1 MDYEQIKNLLNKYWA
16 CETDAA
22 EELQIRK
29 YFSEQDDLPEDL
41 EKERHLFGYYSNE
54 AKSPVAGEDLTQKL
68 KQTWLEEPSVIRIPV
83 WKTILKYAAII
94 IPLVVAGYL
103 FYQDTQKDAHAVYS
117 KEDTFKD
124 SEEAIAETEKA
135 LMLLSKNLN
144 DGLEKAQ
151 SIKVFSEP
159 AHRTKENNE

>member
-22 EELQIRK
+22 EEQLIRK
-29 YFSEQDDLPEDL
+29 YFSEQANLLPEL

-68 KQTWLEEPSVIRIPV
+68 KQSWLEEPPVIRLPV
-83 WKTILKYAAII
+83 WKRVLKYAAII

-103 FYQDTQKDAHAVYS
+103 FYHDEPQDAHMLYT

-135 LMLLSKNLN
+135 LMILSKNLN

-159 AHRTKENNE
+159 VHRTKENKE